1 MCIFSLSL
9 LEGDWGEYKIIVHY
23 YFSARSAFF
32 PHPSIPHHTSTPAY
46 TGTCTLTPCD
56 AHGLRELARHSLH
69 RRIHCS
75 PASKP
80 LGVQS
85 RSGCLFRVHGLF
97 MSHRKSVRLSHNH
110 NHNSPSVSVTH
121 PNPPGVFFQGCLVL
135 PECTRV
141 PPTHQRFLKAEQ
153 DEDCGAWRDHRD
165 IARLL
170 AG

>member
-69 RRIHCS
+69 TRIHCS

-97 MSHRKSVRLSHNH
+97 MSHRKSVRLSHN
-110 NHNSPSVSVTH
+110 SPSVSVTH
-121 PNPPGVFFQGCLVL
+121 PNPPGVFFPGLSRASRVYASAANAPEVLESRAARGLRCL
-135 PECTRV
+135 
-141 PPTHQRFLKAEQ
+141 
-153 DEDCGAWRDHRD
+153 
-165 IARLL
+165 ARP
-170 AG
+170 